1 MRFFAFSSNKSA
13 GKKTHPVKIN
23 TITDSENLCDKR
35 DNPVGHNPGQ
45 AWEKNL
51 ENCKEHKIEG
61 QQKTKRGN
69 SHE

>member
-1 MRFFAFSSNKSA
+1 MTIVQFNIQA
-13 GKKTHPVKIN
+13 GYCTDHIDS
-23 TITDSENLCDKR
+23 ITCDKR
-35 DNPVGHNPGQ
+35 DNPVGYNPGQ